1 MGQTPELVVL
11 PGVAANDPR
20 APLSPDNAKRLIG
33 NGWRVTVPAGLGA
46 GVGWL
51 DAAYTEAG
59 AEVVPN
65 VTDRL
70 ASAAV
75 ALTRDPPTHE
85 TIDRLGPAS
94 VLLGFLEPFERLD
107 LVAALRDKGVSAMAL
122 ELVPRTTIAQP
133 MDALSSQASLAGYAM
148 VLMAADVLG
157 KALPMMSTAAGTI
170 RPAKVLVVGTGVAGL
185 QAIATAQRLGARVT
199 AYDVRETARQQV
211 ESLGAQ
217 FAKIDLGGDAETAG
231 GYAKALTEDQLAKQR
246 QQLAAL
252 CAQSDVIVCTAQVFG
267 RRAPVIVTHDML
279 TGMGPGSVVVDG
291 AAATG
296 SNVEGTATHTG
307 DEPRTVGHARVLA
320 PTRPAA
326 RVARDA
332 SFVLGANVMAILA
345 HVFPSETGEDK
356 TTSVR
361 TDLNTDD
368 AITAAMLATHAGNIP
383 DARLADKLAQH
394 TTGGASA

>member
-1 MGQTPELVVL
+1 MGDGPELL
-11 PGVAANDPR
+11 MLAGVDADDARAA
-20 APLSPDNAKRLIG
+20 LSPEHAGRLIAD
-33 NGWRVTVPAGLGA
+33 GWRVTVPAGLGA

-51 DAAYTEAG
+51 DAAYAEAG
-59 AEVVPN
+59 AEVVAD
-65 VTDRL
+65 VGERL
-70 ASAAV
+70 GGASVVLA
-75 ALTRDPPTHE
+75 RDPLTPE
-85 TIDRLGPAS
+85 TVDRLGDSA
-94 VLLGFLEPFERLD
+94 VVLGFLEPFERLD
-107 LVAALRDKGVSAMAL
+107 LIAKLRDTGVSALAL

-231 GYAKALTEDQLAKQR
+231 GYAKALTDEQLGKQR
-246 QQLAAL
+246 AQLAAL

-267 RRAPVIVTHDML
+267 RRAPVILTDEML
-279 TGMGPGSVVVDG
+279 RGMGPGSVVVDG

-296 SNVEGTATHTG
+296 GNVEGTAEHAG
-307 DEPRTVGHARVLA
+307 GAVRTVGHARVLA

-332 SFVLGANVMAILA
+332 SFVLSANVLA
-345 HVFPSETGEDK
+345 VLSHVFPTDAETK
-356 TTSVR
+356 AVR
-361 TDLNTDD
+361 TALDVED
-368 AITAAMLATHAGNIP
+368 AITKAMLATHAGAVP
-383 DARLADKLAQH
+383 DERLASKLVE
-394 TTGGASA
+394 GGAS